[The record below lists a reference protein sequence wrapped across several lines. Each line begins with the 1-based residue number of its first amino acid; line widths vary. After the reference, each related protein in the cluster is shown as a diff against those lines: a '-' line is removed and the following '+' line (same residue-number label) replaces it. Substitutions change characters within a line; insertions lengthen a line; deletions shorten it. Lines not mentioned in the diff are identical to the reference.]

1 MKKNRWI
8 ALLLCLCMAFGLTA
22 CGDDDAQ
29 TDSGSSGASVNSGGS
44 GEAPAAKTEFA
55 LAYSSED
62 TLHPFTLQSAVNMDL
77 MLLLYDP
84 LVKLDQD
91 FALQNCIAESVGVSG
106 TTCRVTVKS
115 GLVFSD
121 GTALTAADVAYSL
134 NAARESGSYYK
145 NRLANVASATAPD
158 EHTLEITLK
167 SADALFANNLD
178 VPIIKKDSDGNAMP
192 VGSGRYQYVN
202 DEAGAKLV
210 ANPKW
215 YGETKPGFAE
225 IPLRDVPD
233 NDALLYSLKLG
244 KISYM
249 FTSSAEGETSNV
261 GSSSM
266 PVTTNSLVYLGL
278 NSQSGVFREKALRKA
293 VNMAVDKDSLV
304 TNGFS
309 GHGVKTGLPLNPRY
323 PFMSEHAGVNI
334 SYSDEEIAAAF
345 EAAGYTRDGGFR
357 QKNGTT
363 LSVRLLLSSGNS
375 EREQAARELSEMLK
389 KQGVEVTIESKDYEA
404 YLSALKSG
412 EFDLYLGE
420 VKLTNDLDLS
430 AFFSPSG
437 AASYG
442 IATGGAMS
450 AAYAAFRADTAQFDA
465 FQKAFLEETPMIP
478 LMFRNGVIAFS
489 RSISGQMQASVSDIF
504 YNIEQWQVPAS

>member
-1 MKKNRWI
+1 M
-8 ALLLCLCMAFGLTA
+8 
-22 CGDDDAQ
+22 
-29 TDSGSSGASVNSGGS
+29 
-44 GEAPAAKTEFA
+44 
-55 LAYSSED
+55 
-62 TLHPFTLQSAVNMDL
+62 
-77 MLLLYDP
+77 
-84 LVKLDQD
+84 
-91 FALQNCIAESVGVSG
+91 
-106 TTCRVTVKS
+106 
-115 GLVFSD
+115 
-121 GTALTAADVAYSL
+121 
-134 NAARESGSYYK
+134 
-145 NRLANVASATAPD
+145 
-158 EHTLEITLK
+158 
-167 SADALFANNLD
+167 
-178 VPIIKKDSDGNAMP
+178 
-192 VGSGRYQYVN
+192 
-202 DEAGAKLV
+202 
-210 ANPKW
+210 
-215 YGETKPGFAE
+215 
-225 IPLRDVPD
+225 PD

-293 VNMAVDKDSLV
+293 VNMAVDK
-304 TNGFS
+304 
-309 GHGVKTGLPLNPRY
+309 
-323 PFMSEHAGVNI
+323 
-334 SYSDEEIAAAF
+334 EIAAAF

-357 QKNGTT
+357 QKNGNT

-465 FQKAFLEETPMIP
+465 FQKLFLEETPMIP

>member
-1 MKKNRWI
+1 MKNNRWI
-8 ALLLCLCMAFGLTA
+8 AALLCLCMALGLSA
-22 CGDDDAQ
+22 CGTDDGQ
-29 TDSGSSGASVNSGGS
+29 TDSGSSVAGVHSGSS
-44 GEAPAAKTEFA
+44 GETPAAKTEFA
-55 LAYSSED
+55 LAYSAED

-77 MLLLYDP
+77 MTLLYDP
-84 LVKLDQD
+84 LVKLDQN
-91 FALQNCIAESVGVSG
+91 FALQNCIAESVSVSG
-106 TTCRVTVKS
+106 TACRVEVKS

-121 GTALTAADVAYSL
+121 GSPLTAADVAYSL
-134 NAARESGSYYK
+134 DAAREGGSYYK
-145 NRLANVASATAPD
+145 NRLGNVSVVQATGT
-158 EHTLEITLK
+158 HTLEITLK

-178 VPIIKKDSDGNAMP
+178 VPIFKKDSDVNAMP
-192 VGSGRYQYVN
+192 VGSGRYQYAN

-215 YGETKPGFAE
+215 YGEPKPGFAE

-249 FTSSAEGETSNV
+249 FTSSTEGETSNV

-266 PVTTNSLVYLGL
+266 PVTTNSFVFLGL
-278 NSQSGVFREKALRKA
+278 NSQSGVFREKALRRA

-309 GHGVKTGLPLNPRY
+309 GHGVKTGLPLNPKY

-334 SYSDEEIAAAF
+334 HYPDEEVAAAF
-345 EAAGYTRDGGFR
+345 EAAGYTREGNTW
-357 QKNGTT
+357 QKNGAA

-375 EREQAARELSEMLK
+375 EREQAARALSEMLK
-389 KQGVEVTIESKDYEA
+389 KQGVEVTVESKDYEA
-404 YLSALKSG
+404 YLSALKNG

-430 AFFSPSG
+430 PFFSPSG

-442 IATGGAMS
+442 IQTGGAMS
-450 AAYAAFRADTAQFDA
+450 AAYAAFRADTAQLDA
-465 FQKAFLEETPMIP
+465 FQKAFLEETPLIP

-504 YNIEQWQVPAS
+504 YNIEQWQVPAA